1 MTQNSNPVFNI
12 MNNARRINAA
22 KANANAAVRNT
33 LNQEN
38 AATNTAADK
47 LVNEKGYQQKGQ
59 ADAMLQARDKLAPTN
74 LTNAQALGDEV
85 DRIDA
90 LERLK
95 EWFRTVLG
103 HPVDVYNQ
111 KEAKAA
117 INEIR
122 EKYGID
128 NGGAVKSLQNNPQ
141 LNEQVEKAEKLLFGL
156 EPNVFNGGRWIWSGK
171 YDISNDP
178 VTGAAIGERG
188 AVGIYSDS
196 GKYADK
202 WRNTKIGDTGL
213 TNQQLVDA
221 IAMNVRT
228 DYLSARNDTALK
240 QMLHTAYI
248 NYNQTGEQKYYNAAD
263 KIGKQLL
270 KTAFGGGA
278 SYQQCIDYLKT
289 ILALARSADS
299 QGGKFVNTARYR
311 EIANNI
317 RQLEDAQKQLSPEQ
331 LEKDKQTVNLVNKEY
346 ASNMLQNNVEDAP
359 KTKEEE
365 KRAKEAAKQMKQM
378 LKDKRKPQ

>member
-1 MTQNSNPVFNI
+1 MTQNSNSVFNI
-12 MNNARRINAA
+12 LNNARRINAA
-22 KANANAAVRNT
+22 KANANVAVRNVQ
-33 LNQEN
+33 NQEN
-38 AATNTAADK
+38 AATNAAAEK

-59 ADAMLQARDKLAPTN
+59 ADAMLQARDKLAPTD

-90 LERLK
+90 LERIK
-95 EWFRTVLG
+95 DWFRTMLG

-111 KEAKAA
+111 QEAKAA
-117 INEIR
+117 IQEIKD
-122 EKYGID
+122 KYARHY
-128 NGGAVKSLQNNPQ
+128 NGQDIYDDPKVEQ
-141 LNEQVEKAEKLLFGL
+141 QVEKAEKLLFGKDVKV
-156 EPNVFNGGRWIWSGK
+156 NRGRNITGK

-178 VTGAAIGERG
+178 VTGAAIGDRG
-188 AVGIYSDS
+188 AVGIYGDS
-196 GKYADK
+196 GKYANK

-221 IAMNVRT
+221 ISMNVRT
-228 DYLSARNDTALK
+228 DYLSGRNDTALK

-248 NYNQTGEQKYYNAAD
+248 NYNQTGEAKYYNAAD

-346 ASNMLQNNVEDAP
+346 ASNMLQNNVENAP